1 MNPACSFYGHTEF
14 VLRLGNKSRM
24 SREVPVRFRE
34 GLGVKFPRA
43 TRLSVFV
50 RSSRSGHR
58 VMASVKRFI
67 EHPLRLV
74 INEDSWDG
82 PEIGLWNSG
91 TLATQCELWC
101 PQGVFQRL
109 VQ

>member
-43 TRLSVFV
+43 TRLLVFTKTSEAAQRV
-50 RSSRSGHR
+50 ARSRPISRENSSWWSIIRR
-58 VMASVKRFI
+58 VASAR
-67 EHPLRLV
+67 PTA
-74 INEDSWDG
+74 S
-82 PEIGLWNSG
+82 NS
-91 TLATQCELWC
+91 
-101 PQGVFQRL
+101 
-109 VQ
+109 

>member
-43 TRLSVFV
+43 TRLVIGFERLDDAEACLKDLQIRFARFGLKLHESKTRLIEFGKYAAERRDRV
-50 RSSRSGHR
+50 R
-58 VMASVKRFI
+58 
-67 EHPLRLV
+67 L
-74 INEDSWDG
+74 
-82 PEIGLWNSG
+82 
-91 TLATQCELWC
+91 
-101 PQGVFQRL
+101 
-109 VQ
+109 